1 MFFGVATELR
11 RKNANKIVLI
21 SGARRFV
28 SDLRRYCVISARQI
42 ENAASAETR
51 PLLKATS

>member
-11 RKNANKIVLI
+11 RKNANKIVFI

-28 SDLRRYCVISARQI
+28 SDFRRY
-42 ENAASAETR
+42 
-51 PLLKATS
+51 